1 MVTYGFGTTLDLPFD
16 RAVERVKE
24 ALKVEGFGVLT
35 EIDVQRTLREKL
47 GQEMERYL
55 ILGACNPQLAHQ
67 ALDRE
72 REIGL
77 LLPCNVVVRGVE
89 GGTWVGIADPQALL
103 SVTGN
108 PALDELAAEAKARLQ
123 RALDSLARARTE
135 A

>member
-77 LLPCNVVVRGVE
+77 LLPCNVVVREVE
-89 GGTWVGIADPQALL
+89 GGSWVGIADPQAML
-103 SVTGN
+103 SVSGN
-108 PALDELAAEAKARLQ
+108 PALDDLAAEAKARLQ
-123 RALDSLARARTE
+123 RALDSLARA
-135 A
+135 